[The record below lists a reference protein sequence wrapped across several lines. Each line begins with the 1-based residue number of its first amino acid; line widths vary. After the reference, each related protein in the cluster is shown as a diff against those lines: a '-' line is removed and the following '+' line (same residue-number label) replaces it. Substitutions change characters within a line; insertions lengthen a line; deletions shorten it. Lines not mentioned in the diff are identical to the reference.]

1 MINDGDL
8 EAKLQERY
16 QDWSKPEASKM
27 LGSSLEEITQL
38 VLEKNINPEP
48 RSGNQEILENYVN
61 RFVQFNL
68 MPRAKDYSLY
78 LTSVFHDLHFSSSSG
93 SSLLSVKKQ
102 SIIDNVAILTGAFR
116 KNFV

>member
-1 MINDGDL
+1 
-8 EAKLQERY
+8 
-16 QDWSKPEASKM
+16 
-27 LGSSLEEITQL
+27 
-38 VLEKNINPEP
+38 
-48 RSGNQEILENYVN
+48 
-61 RFVQFNL
+61 

-102 SIIDNVAILTGAFR
+102 SIIDNGAILTGAFR